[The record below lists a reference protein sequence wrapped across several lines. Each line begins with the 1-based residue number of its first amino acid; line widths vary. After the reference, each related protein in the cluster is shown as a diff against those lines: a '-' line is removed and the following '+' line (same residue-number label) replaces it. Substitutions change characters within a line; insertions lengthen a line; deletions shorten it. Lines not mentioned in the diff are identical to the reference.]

1 MRVSDVLASKGS
13 DAVYTI
19 TPDSTVQHLLDVLA
33 EHNVGALVVS
43 DDGKAMLGIVS
54 ERDIVRKLRAS
65 ENARDMTVADIMTTD
80 VQLCA
85 PEDSFGGLM
94 AIMTEHRVRHLPVL
108 DDGVLVGVVSIGD
121 AVKYRMERL
130 EFERDQL
137 NNYVSGG

>member
-19 TPDSTVQHLLDVLA
+19 TPDSTVQQVLDVLA